1 MKVSIILKTQPFHW
15 VLKSLIYRLKYSSSK
30 KSIIDCHHRKKS
42 NKMYMKFII
51 AMSIFLFQ
59 AVQSGSVVSQPGL
72 LTKSQQHSVFGFPVQ
87 SLSVKMSQQQLVSS
101 FKHALS
107 IVGGMGIIAVKKE
120 IKILRNFHIL

>member
-1 MKVSIILKTQPFHW
+1 M
-15 VLKSLIYRLKYSSSK
+15 
-30 KSIIDCHHRKKS
+30 
-42 NKMYMKFII
+42 
-51 AMSIFLFQ
+51 FQ

-120 IKILRNFHIL
+120 IKILRNLEIRAGVVYPVQVELFESEINKN